1 MEVEYKSG
9 IELAIKVI
17 FGEDFGLPVRLL
29 SAKVETREI
38 EELANAIELIESY
51 NNFEGEAVANALR
64 QMHNEGL
71 IMEAGFGRE
80 QSPVLYITPPFWT
93 HQRTK
98 PSKERRQFTEQER
111 NAMFRRIFEILEKT
125 NPDELD
131 LVYGD
136 YQVRAWWD

>member
-1 MEVEYKSG
+1 MELEYESG
-9 IELAIKVI
+9 MELAVKVI

-29 SAKVETREI
+29 SAKVET
-38 EELANAIELIESY
+38 
-51 NNFEGEAVANALR
+51 
-64 QMHNEGL
+64 
-71 IMEAGFGRE
+71 
-80 QSPVLYITPPFWT
+80 LYITPPFWT

-98 PSKERRQFTEQER
+98 KLSEERRQFTEQER
-111 NAMFRRIFEILEKT
+111 NAIFRRIFEIVEKT